1 MGFLSSLF
9 GTKRS
14 STPTSTVVQS
24 TKLPEE
30 ISPFVK
36 EILGE
41 AQQLYK
47 GELAR
52 GYQPYTGTTIAPLTP
67 DQEAALTG
75 LAGLPGTTAP
85 FLERA
90 TEVFETGGERFTPE
104 TAEEYM
110 SPYQRAVTDIEK
122 REAQTNFERN
132 IMPRFEADAIRAG
145 GLSGLGSRAG
155 VEAAEL
161 QRGQSQ
167 LLADIEAKGLQ
178 KAFTDARQAFELQKA
193 RERGM
198 AGDIAGMGTRALT
211 SGLSEL
217 GAQKAAGEERQ
228 ALGQSALDE
237 AYYRFLEEQ
246 QFPQETLAQYSGMV
260 YGNPFARTFDQTKT
274 TMGAQPS
281 TGQSLMSLGL
291 TGLGLAGGFG
301 GGNYFSQAGKT
312 LGKLFPS
319 AEGGSVGGLSGLPVV
334 RRQQGSIG
342 NKPVN
347 NDPNQSVLL
356 RDLLSFWNRI
366 SDPFIAKTDAEG
378 RAAKRRGDMANPISA
393 FYGGPDTASAKERQ
407 RIIAEKI
414 QYPVQTVGEREVS
427 EGIIKDAERN
437 LESEKVRLAS
447 DPREDIIVDETIGRE
462 ELIDPKFGT
471 PIEIG
476 TLTDDEIVKA
486 KLERGTQEP
495 VSTKD
500 SDDNIEGGFTYVNG
514 KLVPIDPDADRY
526 GRGVRKKG
534 KDPSKK
540 LDIDALSLITGSLEG
555 IETSRNETKK
565 LIEEWRS
572 KVKADQQTIEG
583 SRNKRN
589 ELNFWRSLVKMGE
602 AVGKADPTKGFLNAL
617 AEGATA
623 GSKEYLDKRLEL
635 LKEAEGDGQK
645 AINALKT
652 NIALQQADTKLLISA
667 GQMKAQ
673 QITAMANWIKSNGLK
688 RMNTKVMAEL
698 IKNAKERASGHP
710 KDSQAMRDA
719 YSDTLRMSILA
730 YEKTGNLATAI
741 DAGLRVSVR
750 QVNPNQSRLA
760 TDVSK
765 TSRGYTLKSGIK

>member
-14 STPTSTVVQS
+14 STPSSTVVQS

-122 REAQTNFERN
+122 REAQRQFEKN
-132 IMPRFEADAIRAG
+132 VMPRFEADAIRAG
-145 GLSGLGSRAG
+145 GLTGLGTRAG

-228 ALGQSALDE
+228 ALAQSALDE
-237 AYYRFLEEQ
+237 AYYKFLEEQ
-246 QFPQETLAQYSGMV
+246 QFPQQTLAQYSGMV
-260 YGNPFARTFDQTKT
+260 YGNPFSRTFDQTKT

-301 GGNYFSQAGKT
+301 GGNVFAQAGKG
-312 LGKLFPS
+312 LGKLFGN

-334 RRQQGSIG
+334 KRQAGTIDRDQ
-342 NKPVN
+342 
-347 NDPNQSVLL
+347 DQSVLW
-356 RDLLSFWNRI
+356 RDLVNWWKNFSTQSPESKL
-366 SDPFIAKTDAEG
+366 AKE
-378 RAAKRRGDMANPISA
+378 RADIENPISA
-393 FYGGPDTASAKERQ
+393 FYGRPDTAGAKDRHRIMAER
-407 RIIAEKI
+407 IK
-414 QYPVQTVGEREVS
+414 YPFQTVGESEVS

-447 DPREDIIVDETIGRE
+447 DPREDIIVYETVSRE
-462 ELIDPKFGT
+462 ELIDPEFGT
-471 PIEIG
+471 PIEID
-476 TLTDDEIVKA
+476 TLTDEEIVKA
-486 KLERGTQEP
+486 KLGIGTEKR

-500 SDDNIEGGFTYVNG
+500 PVDTGIEAGKGYTYVNG

-540 LDIDALSLITGSLEG
+540 LDIDALSLITDSLEG

-667 GQMKAQ
+667 GQAKAQ

-698 IKNAKERASGHP
+698 IKNADKRAAGYP
-710 KDSQAMRDA
+710 KDSPEMRDA
-719 YSDTLRMSILA
+719 YSDTLRMSVLA
-730 YEKTGNLATAI
+730 YEKTGDLGKAI

-765 TSRGYTLKSGIK
+765 RYRGHTLKSGIK

>member
-122 REAQTNFERN
+122 REAQRQFEKN
-132 IMPRFEADAIRAG
+132 VMPRFEAEAVQAG

-319 AEGGSVGGLSGLPVV
+319 AEGGSVGGLSGLPMVK
-334 RRQQGSIG
+334 RQAGTIDRDQ
-342 NKPVN
+342 
-347 NDPNQSVLL
+347 DQSVLW
-356 RDLLSFWNRI
+356 RDLVNLWKNLTTQSPE
-366 SDPFIAKTDAEG
+366 SKLAKK
-378 RAAKRRGDMANPISA
+378 RADIKNPISA
-393 FYGGPDTASAKERQ
+393 LYGAPDTAGAKDRHRIMAER
-407 RIIAEKI
+407 IK
-414 QYPVQTVGEREVS
+414 YPFQTVGEREVS

-437 LESEKVRLAS
+437 IESEKVRLAS
-447 DPREDIIVDETIGRE
+447 DPREDIIVDKTIGRE
-462 ELIDPKFGT
+462 ELIDPEFGT